1 MDKMDYYTVDMVYD
15 LFIITTGV
23 WVDNEEEAKRTAFQF
38 ITQDEGLP
46 LGAEP
51 NEYRVARAG

>member
-1 MDKMDYYTVDMVYD
+1 MDYYTVEMVYD
-15 LFIITTGV
+15 LFVITTGV